1 MTTDTL
7 TRLKAALRA
16 LHTTPGPPALDLRP
30 TNPFEIQVAERLHSI
45 DAELDQLRTRINWLL
60 TIIVGA
66 AITNIV
72 IALLK

>member
-1 MTTDTL
+1 VSDPSSQ
-7 TRLKAALRA
+7 LKATIRRLRPA
-16 LHTTPGPPALDLRP
+16 SPGPVELRP
-30 TNPFEIQVAERLHSI
+30 TNPFEVQVAEHLKAI
-45 DAELDQLRTRINWLL
+45 DAELDQLRSRLNWLL